1 MSMDFD
7 IIKSF
12 NASTSLINMNGQIRI
27 IKEITPA
34 EVVIYQQLMKIKNK
48 NLAQI
53 YNVIKNDD
61 KIYVIQEYVEGE
73 TISEYIERAGV
84 MPVSFVKLIVN
95 DICDA
100 LDALHRINIVHR
112 DISANNI
119 IINGNGAKLIDFG
132 ISRVVKANKARDTQI
147 LGTQGYAAP
156 EQFGFG
162 QTTPRSDIYSVG
174 VLMNYMLTSKMP
186 YEKTAEGELEPI
198 ILKCI
203 HINENER
210 FQSVLQLKSAVNK
223 KGIKYFIFTLPGFR
237 TNKWYKEVIALSY
250 YILTFVMFLFLVC
263 LTCESKFELFADI
276 WFVIFAVYM
285 PVFLLLNY
293 KNWSDKLFSGFS
305 KAGKIVIRIGFAI
318 FSVMI
323 SFIFIAIII
332 AQTPI

>member
-73 TISEYIERAGV
+73 TISEYIECAGV

-210 FQSVLQLKSAVNK
+210 YQSVVQLKKEINGQTKSFV
-223 KGIKYFIFTLPGFR
+223 FTLPGFR
-237 TNKWYKEVIALSY
+237 TNKWYKKVIAIIY
-250 YILTFVMFLFLVC
+250 YVLAAAFIVLMSALGSSDFAGAFAWLWQGVMGL
-263 LTCESKFELFADI
+263 I
-276 WFVIFAVYM
+276 M
-285 PVFLLLNY
+285 PVFILMNY
-293 KNWSDKLFSGFS
+293 NNWSDRLFKSMNNRQKLE
-305 KAGKIVIRIGFAI
+305 ARILIAAI
-318 FSVMI
+318 FCVISLYFVFMI
-323 SFIFIAIII
+323 PSA
-332 AQTPI
+332 TM